1 MVENKRSNGVNKR
14 IDQLEKQKK
23 LYEAIDNE
31 LTQGINLYRFIVENS
46 HIGIFIIDDNYTIV
60 YGNNELVNI
69 MGYSLDEIVGSD
81 FRDYIAMGNQGP
93 VADRYTR
100 RQKGEILPHKYEV
113 DTFHKNGAPKT
124 VEISVAVTRSFG
136 DRMLSVIQVFDI
148 TNRKQMEAELEK
160 SRKKYQD
167 IFHNVFDVIFIH
179 DLDGVFVESNAHYVK
194 ELGGEK
200 DFLVGKNIKEL
211 MPEELHFE
219 LDDYL
224 KRIVKKGRDEGLLT
238 IIIPEGGIGAGEER
252 ILEYRNSLIYDEK
265 ESPVGVWGSARD
277 ITASLKDKND
287 LIASEQRFRE
297 IIEGT
302 PIPTVVINKQHR
314 VSHWNEACE
323 KLTGVKA
330 REIIGTDLQWKPFYS
345 SKRPILADLVLDR
358 AHKNTI
364 VKYYGKDLKV
374 SKVVKGGYEIES
386 FFPQLASNEKWLFVT
401 AAPIRDTEGNITG
414 AVETLLDITE
424 KKHAEQNLLKM
435 HEALEEKVKD
445 RTQSLEEANIAMK
458 VLLKK
463 REEDRQDLEE
473 QMLMNIREIVLPYLD
488 RLKSSPLKENQ
499 KVYLDIIERNLL
511 DIASPFM
518 KGLSEIFHRLTP
530 AEIQIIN
537 LIKQDKT
544 SKEIADFLSVSP
556 RTVEFH
562 RDNIR
567 KKLGIKKQ
575 KINLR
580 SYLASIG

>member
-1 MVENKRSNGVNKR
+1 MVEKKMSKGVNRR
-14 IDQLEKQKK
+14 IDQIEKQLE
-23 LYEAIDNE
+23 LYELIDTE

-46 HIGIFIIDDNYTIV
+46 HIGIFIIDDNHTIV

-69 MGYSLDEIVGSD
+69 MGYSLDEIIGSD
-81 FRDYIAMGNQGP
+81 FRNYIAAKNKDQ
-93 VADRYTR
+93 VINRYDR
-100 RQKGEILPHKYEV
+100 RQKGEILPFRYEV
-113 DTFHKNGAPKT
+113 NTQSKDGKAKT
-124 VEISVAVTRSFG
+124 VEISVAVTKSFG
-136 DRMLSVIQVFDI
+136 DRVLSVIQIFDI
-148 TNRKQMEAELEK
+148 TDRKQMEAELEK
-160 SRKKYQD
+160 SRKKYYD

-179 DLDGVFVESNAHYVK
+179 DLDGVFVESNAYYVK
-194 ELGGEK
+194 ELGGER

-211 MPEELHFE
+211 MPETLHPELE
-219 LDDYL
+219 NYL
-224 KRIVKKGRDEGLLT
+224 KRIVENGKAEGLLT
-238 IIIPEGGIGAGEER
+238 IIIPEVGIGAGEKR
-252 ILEYRNSLIYDEK
+252 ILEYRSSLSYDEK
-265 ESPVGVWGSARD
+265 GSPVGVWGSARD
-277 ITASLKDKND
+277 ITEHLKDKNA

-302 PIPTVVINKQHR
+302 PIPTFVINKHHE

-323 KLTGVKA
+323 KLTNVKA
-330 REIIGTDLQWKPFYS
+330 KDIIGTDLQWKPFYS
-345 SKRPILADLVLDR
+345 SKRPVFADLVLDR

-364 VKYYGKDLKV
+364 IKYYGKQTRI
-374 SKVVKGGYEIES
+374 SKVVKGGYETES

-401 AAPIRDTEGNITG
+401 AAPIKDQEGNITG

-435 HEALEEKVKD
+435 HEALKEKVKD

-473 QMLMNIREIVLPYLD
+473 QMLINIREIILPYLE
-488 RLKSSPLKENQ
+488 RLKSSPLKDNQ

-580 SYLASIG
+580 SYLSSIG

>member
-1 MVENKRSNGVNKR
+1 MVEKKTSKVVSRRV
-14 IDQLEKQKK
+14 DQLEKQMK
-23 LYEAIDNE
+23 LFEAIDTE

-46 HIGIFIIDDNYTIV
+46 HIGIFIIDDNHTIV

-69 MGYSLDEIVGSD
+69 MGYSLDEIIGSD
-81 FRDYIAMGNQGP
+81 FRDYIAVENKDQ
-93 VADRYTR
+93 VIDRYAR
-100 RQKGEILPHKYEV
+100 RQKGEILPYRYEV
-113 DTFHKNGAPKT
+113 NTQSKDGQPIT
-124 VEISVAVTRSFG
+124 VEISVAVTKSFG
-136 DRMLSVIQVFDI
+136 DRVLSVIQVFDI
-148 TNRKQMEAELEK
+148 TERKKMESELEK

-179 DLDGVFVESNAHYVK
+179 DLDGVFIESNAHYVK
-194 ELGGEK
+194 ELGGER
-200 DFLVGKNIKEL
+200 DFLVGKNIKGL
-211 MPEELHFE
+211 MPESMRAEF
-219 LDDYL
+219 DDYL
-224 KRIVKKGRDEGLLT
+224 KRILKKGKDEGLLT

-252 ILEYRNSLIYDEK
+252 TLEYRNSLIYDENG
-265 ESPVGVWGSARD
+265 SPVGVWGSARD
-277 ITASLKDKND
+277 ITESLKDKNA
-287 LIASEQRFRE
+287 LISSEQRFRE

-302 PIPTVVINKQHR
+302 PIPTFVISRQHE
-314 VSHWNEACE
+314 VTHWNEACE

-330 REIIGTDLQWKPFYS
+330 KDILGTDLQWKPFYS
-345 SKRPILADLVLDR
+345 SKRPVLADLVLDR
-358 AHKNTI
+358 AHKSTI

-374 SKVVKGGYEIES
+374 STVVKGGYETES
-386 FFPQLASNEKWLFVT
+386 FFSQLASKDKWIFLT
-401 AAPIRDTEGNITG
+401 AAPIKDTEGNITG

-435 HEALEEKVKD
+435 HDALEEKVKD

-473 QMLMNIREIVLPYLD
+473 QMLINIREIVLPYLE
-488 RLKSSPLKENQ
+488 RLKSSPLKDNQ

-518 KGLSEIFHRLTP
+518 KGLSEVFHRLTP
-530 AEIQIIN
+530 SEIQIIN

-580 SYLASIG
+580 SYLSSIG